1 MADNLTVKDS
11 SAAVKT
17 LRFKDLGA
25 GILAAYHILL
35 DSTGAEVLGE
45 KAKAS
50 SLPVALPTDQ
60 ALLGRGVVNFS
71 DPFTRPADVIPYA
84 NGDLVAN
91 STVAG
96 SVIPFQ
102 FAGAARFGAG
112 GGVVARCRLFKSTPT
127 LTNAQFRLHLFKT
140 SPTVTV
146 GDNAAFNTASVLACN
161 NGTNYFG
168 WFNITMDTAFSDGA
182 WGAALPGGGTDDM
195 HFKLASG
202 TTMYGLLEARAA
214 YTPGNA
220 EVFTAYLEAEQ
231 T

>member
-50 SLPVALPTDQ
+50 CLPTAFSTDQ
-60 ALLGRGVVNFS
+60 HLLGRGVVNFS
-71 DPFTRPADVIPYA
+71 DPFTRPADTTAYA
-84 NGDLVAN
+84 TGDLIAN

-102 FAGAARFGAG
+102 FLGAARIGAG
-112 GGVVARCRLFKSTPT
+112 AGVISRCRLFKTTAS
-127 LTNAQFRLHLFKT
+127 LTNAQFRLYLFKT
-140 SPTVTV
+140 SPTVSV
-146 GDNAAFNTASVLACN
+146 GDNAAFNTAGALACN
-161 NGTNYFG
+161 NGANYLGKFD
-168 WFNITMDTAFSDGA
+168 FTMDVSFSDGA
-182 WGAALPGGGTDDM
+182 TGSALPGNGADDI
-195 HFKLASG
+195 HFKLTSG
-202 TTMYGLLEARAA
+202 TTVYGLLEARAA
-214 YTPGNA
+214 YTPGSA
-220 EVFTAYLEAEQ
+220 EIFTATFEAEQ